1 MLSKFILLAIST
13 ACMASVVLAGSNAKS
28 EKWLQENA
36 KKDGVI
42 TLASGLQYKVIK
54 TGDGTDSP
62 TADSS
67 CSCHYHGTL
76 IDGTVFDSSY
86 DRGSPTSFAPN
97 QVIKGWTEAMQ
108 MMVEGDIW
116 ELYIPSDI
124 AYGDRGSPPKIQGGD
139 ALIFKLEM
147 IKINGDRK
155 PANRCVPKDP
165 SGCSDKQKK
174 YIAKME
180 KKNLDTAGLEK
191 EIARLTKMSGKS
203 MKPELQAWITQRKA
217 ILNKMVSA
225 KNDL

>member
-1 MLSKFILLAIST
+1 
-13 ACMASVVLAGSNAKS
+13 
-28 EKWLQENA
+28 
-36 KKDGVI
+36 
-42 TLASGLQYKVIK
+42 
-54 TGDGTDSP
+54 
-62 TADSS
+62 
-67 CSCHYHGTL
+67 
-76 IDGTVFDSSY
+76 
-86 DRGSPTSFAPN
+86 
-97 QVIKGWTEAMQ
+97 

-147 IKINGDRK
+147 IEINGDRK
-155 PANRCVPKDP
+155 PANRCDPKDP

-191 EIARLTKMSGKS
+191 EIARLTKMSGKR
-203 MKPELQAWITQRKA
+203 MKPELQGWIAQRKA

>member
-1 MLSKFILLAIST
+1 MLAKIILFALSA
-13 ACMASVVLAGSNAKS
+13 ACITTVALGGSNAES
-28 EKWLQENA
+28 AKWLEENS
-36 KKDGVI
+36 KKKGVI
-42 TLASGLQYKVIK
+42 TLPSGLQYKVLK

-124 AYGDRGSPPKIQGGD
+124 AYGDSGSPPKIKGGD

-147 IKINGDRK
+147 IKINGNKK
-155 PANRCVPKDP
+155 PANRCDPKDP
-165 SGCSDKQKK
+165 SGCTDKQKK

-191 EIARLTKMSGKS
+191 EIARLTKMSGQS
-203 MKPELQAWITQRKA
+203 MKPELQGWIVQRKA
-217 ILNKMVSA
+217 ILTKMVEA
-225 KNDL
+225 KTDL